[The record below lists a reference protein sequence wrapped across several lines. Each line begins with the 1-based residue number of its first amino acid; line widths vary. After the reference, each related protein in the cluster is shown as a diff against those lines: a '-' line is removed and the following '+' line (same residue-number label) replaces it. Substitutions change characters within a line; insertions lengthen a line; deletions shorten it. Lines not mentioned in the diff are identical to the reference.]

1 VGTGGLEPGYD
12 LGLMQWQYRGVR
24 LFDYAAS
31 WLRSGC
37 GRLALVLAVAG
48 MAASGCAAAAGTS
61 GGAHDGSAGLAQRAA
76 AANPNLDPGSSLGGT
91 PAPDFSLTNQFGQR
105 ISLRAFRGKVVILAF
120 TDSECTTVCPLTTQS
135 MLAAKD
141 LLGKE
146 GDRVQLLGIDAN
158 PAATK
163 ISDVMAYSRSH
174 AMVNQWDFLTGT
186 LPELKSVWQRF
197 DIYVQITKGQ
207 VDHTP
212 ALYIIDSRGREQ
224 KIYLTTMAYA
234 SITQAGQ
241 VMAQEVARL
250 LPGHPKLASTQS
262 LAYISGLSPAK
273 PATLAALPSGSVTL
287 APGKPHLVVFFA
299 TWLNETSDLRA
310 QLLGLSQYARAAPAA
325 GLPALVAVD
334 EEAAE
339 PSLATVRTYLAGLGQ
354 PLGYPVALDTTGRL
368 ADGYGVQDQPWYVL
382 TSATGKIVWKHD
394 GWLSADQ
401 LTAAVRAA
409 SG

>member
-1 VGTGGLEPGYD
+1 
-12 LGLMQWQYRGVR
+12 M
-24 LFDYAAS
+24 
-31 WLRSGC
+31 
-37 GRLALVLAVAG
+37 
-48 MAASGCAAAAGTS
+48 
-61 GGAHDGSAGLAQRAA
+61 AQRAA
-76 AANPNLDPGSSLGGT
+76 AANPNLDPGSSLGGI

-174 AMVNQWDFLTGT
+174 AMINQWDFLTGT
-186 LPELKSVWQRF
+186 LPELKAVWQRY
-197 DIYVQITKGQ
+197 DIYVQVTEGQ
-207 VDHTP
+207 IDHTP

-273 PATLAALPSGSVTL
+273 PATLATLPSGSVTL
-287 APGKPHLVVFFA
+287 GPGKPQLDVFFA

-325 GLPALVAVD
+325 GLPGLVAVD

-394 GWLSADQ
+394 GWLSEQ
-401 LTAAVRAA
+401 ELTAAVRTA